1 MKQVLN
7 LWCMEFNFKMLVLFK
22 KNPDMENTFSSEVA
36 KKTKQKIWMRKVLTA
51 QTQNKSNIVKKK
63 VCEAVIFRWFLDD
76 FSFILLSRK
85 KYLRKMRK

>member
-7 LWCMEFNFKMLVLFK
+7 LWRMQFHFKMLVLFK
-22 KNPDMENTFSSEVA
+22 KNPDMENTFSSELA

-63 VCEAVIFRWFLDD
+63 ECEAVIFRWFLDD